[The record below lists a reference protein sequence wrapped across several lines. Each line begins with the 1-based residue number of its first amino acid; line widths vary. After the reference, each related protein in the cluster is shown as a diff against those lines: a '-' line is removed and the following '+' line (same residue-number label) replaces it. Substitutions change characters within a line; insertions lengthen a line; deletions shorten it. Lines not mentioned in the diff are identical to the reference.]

1 MFKTSSYWKFL
12 VHSVVAVGLL
22 GGVMGC
28 GLLADTDRIVV
39 AELDGKNITRG
50 KLFNIIYDK
59 PDDER
64 PRIQSRQD
72 YLRVLNE
79 HIDKEIKIPLGQR
92 LADEGKIEIPRDLAR
107 EMYFQSIGD
116 EQEQRTQ
123 RHMWSIPVPK
133 PGEESDLMRVYD
145 LTPEAIQFK
154 KDVVDQG
161 TDKFMEKMLGDQ
173 AVAFLAMEAYQAGE
187 LTLDEET
194 LRLEY
199 EMAKDNYQTLEQLTI
214 LGLQFPA
221 DKAGASADA
230 AKVRERLKQGEDF
243 DTVFNEY
250 IARDISLGVESVIEN
265 NPEVDRFK
273 GFWLEA
279 SGAEVGE
286 VRGPVFM
293 PSYTRM
299 KQNEQNEVEQAIV
312 PECYLVFKVLE
323 HQPATVK
330 PFEEAVPLIAPAVAY
345 TAMMDRLREEHGVVI
360 YEDKLP
366 NPSGGNS
373 VLLQR

>member
-1 MFKTSSYWKFL
+1 MIKASTRWKFIA
-12 VHSVVAVGLL
+12 HSITVTCLL
-22 GGVMGC
+22 SGAMGC

-39 AELDGKNITRG
+39 AEMDGKTINRG
-50 KLFNIIYDK
+50 KLFNIIYDM
-59 PDDER
+59 PDEER

-72 YLRVLNE
+72 YLRVLNDY
-79 HIDKEIKIPLGQR
+79 IDKEIKIPLGQQ

-116 EQEQRTQ
+116 EQEQQTQ
-123 RHMWSIPVPK
+123 RHMWTIPVPK

-154 KDVVDQG
+154 KDVIDQG

-173 AVAFLAMEAYQAGE
+173 AVAYLAMEAYKAKE
-187 LTLDEET
+187 LVLDEET

-199 EMAKDNYQTLEQLTI
+199 EMAKDSYQTLEQLTI

-221 DKAGASADA
+221 DKAGASGEA
-230 AKVRERLKQGEDF
+230 AKVRERIRAGEDF

-250 IARDISLGVESVIEN
+250 IARDIRLGVESVIEN
-265 NPEVDRFK
+265 NPDLDRFK

-279 SGAEVGE
+279 SGAKVDD
-286 VRGPVFM
+286 VCGPVFM
-293 PSYTRM
+293 PAYTRM
-299 KQNEQNEVEQAIV
+299 KENAQGQVEQAVV

-323 HQPATVK
+323 HKPAAVK
-330 PFEEAVPLIAPAVAY
+330 PFEEAVPLIAPTVAY
-345 TAMMDRLREEHGVVI
+345 SEMMERLREEHGVVI

-373 VLLQR
+373 VLLQE

>member
-1 MFKTSSYWKFL
+1 MFKANARWKFI
-12 VHSVVAVGLL
+12 VHSITATCLL
-22 GGVMGC
+22 GGAMGC

-39 AELDGKNITRG
+39 AEMDGKNITRG
-50 KLFNIIYDK
+50 KLFNIIYDM

-72 YLRVLNE
+72 YLRVLNDY
-79 HIDKEIKIPLGQR
+79 IDREIKIPLGQQ

-116 EQEQRTQ
+116 EQEQQTQ
-123 RHMWSIPVPK
+123 RHMWTIPVPK

-154 KDVVDQG
+154 KDVIDQG

-187 LTLDEET
+187 LKLDDEI

-221 DKAGASADA
+221 DKAGASAEA
-230 AKVRERLKQGEDF
+230 AKVRERLRAGEDF

-250 IARDISLGVESVIEN
+250 ISRDIRLGVESVIEN
-265 NPEVDRFK
+265 NPDLDRFK

-286 VRGPVFM
+286 IRGPVFM

-299 KQNEQNEVEQAIV
+299 KQNEQGQVEQAVV

-323 HQPATVK
+323 HKPATVK
-330 PFEEAVPLIAPAVAY
+330 PFEEAVSQIAPTVAY
-345 TAMMDRLREEHGVVI
+345 TEMMERLREEHGVVI
-360 YEDKLP
+360 YQDKLP
-366 NPSGGNS
+366 NPSGGSS
-373 VLLQR
+373 VLLQK